1 MNDDKIN
8 LPLQD
13 KQPLKEGCT
22 CKLQPSPGGSSEQG
36 IQIERDPGCPIHGEL
51 AQVKRKGG

>member
-1 MNDDKIN
+1 MSDDKIN

-22 CKLQPSPGGSSEQG
+22 CKLQPFPGGNAEQG
-36 IQIERDPGCPIHGEL
+36 IQIERDLMCPIHGEL
-51 AQVKRKGG
+51 AEVKRKGG